1 MINPFT
7 KFAHPYKY
15 CVKVDVNKIVAA
27 PKLHK
32 KGVEKY
38 KEIILSGKAVRPIIL
53 LKHPHQDLYAVL
65 DGHHRFYAYLELG
78 ITTVDAVIVRSSKV
92 LFGLTKKGYLQPT
105 PRMTKYIHIPL
116 LVFSRYVNK
125 FIRQPVKL
133 VKSTKS
139 AVTKLKEKRKARLAR
154 LKMNINGQVANAAT

>member
-7 KFAHPYKY
+7 KFAHPQKY
-15 CVKVDVNKIVAA
+15 SVKVDIKKIVAA

-38 KEIILSGKAVRPIIL
+38 KEIIQSGKSVRPIIL

-78 ITTVDAVIVRSSKV
+78 NMTVDAVVVRSSKA

-116 LVFSRYVNK
+116 LVFTKYVNK
-125 FIRQPVKL
+125 FVRQPVRL
-133 VKSTKS
+133 VRSTKS
-139 AVTKLKEKRKARLAR
+139 VVSKLKRK
-154 LKMNINGQVANAAT
+154 KETKIENVVQQKQVANMAT

>member
-1 MINPFT
+1 MINPFK
-7 KFAHPYKY
+7 KFTNPAKY
-15 CVKVDVNKIVAA
+15 SQKIDINKIVAA

-38 KEIILSGKAVRPIIL
+38 KEIIQSGKSVRPLIV

-65 DGHHRFYAYLELG
+65 DGHHRFYAFLELG
-78 ITTVDAVIVRSSKV
+78 NTTVDAVVVRSNKA

-116 LVFSRYVNK
+116 LVFTKYVNN
-125 FIRQPVKL
+125 FVRHPVRL
-133 VKSTKS
+133 IKSTKS
-139 AVTKLKEKRKARLAR
+139 VVTKIKRKKETQIEGAVQE
-154 LKMNINGQVANAAT
+154 KQVSNMTI